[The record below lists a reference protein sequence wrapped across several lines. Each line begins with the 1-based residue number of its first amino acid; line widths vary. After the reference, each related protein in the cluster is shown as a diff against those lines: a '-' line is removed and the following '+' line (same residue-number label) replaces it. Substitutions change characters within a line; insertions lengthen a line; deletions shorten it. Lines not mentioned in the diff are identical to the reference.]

1 MTMQDKLVPY
11 SDRHFNHTPRRNA
24 EFITPPNLIKGKVGS
39 GGLSEEILNK
49 AQALLESNAVDFL
62 PLAEIYLENLQNGI
76 EVSQTPTDN
85 VSHEYLIST
94 MIYPGMQLKANGRM
108 FHYPLIT
115 TMADKMIQFLE
126 VIKTPNEK
134 AVEIVIAFHGTM
146 KMVIQARIQGDGGA
160 KGRSLVKALEGACHR
175 YFEKYN

>member
-1 MTMQDKLVPY
+1 MTMQDKPVPY